1 MLLLNNLMIVNIVW
15 LFVVSTETFEIF
27 RLDLLRVDLEYGL
40 TFDAAGVVGVIVR
53 ATLAAVGLALVL
65 LLDDFAFRGGG

>member
-15 LFVVSTETFEIF
+15 LFIVSTETFEIF
-27 RLDLLRVDLEYGL
+27 RLDLLWIDLEYGL
-40 TFDAAGVVGVIVR
+40 PFDAAGVVGVIVR

>member
-15 LFVVSTETFEIF
+15 LFVVSTEKFEIF

>member
-15 LFVVSTETFEIF
+15 LFIVSTETFEIF
-27 RLDLLRVDLEYGL
+27 RLDLLWIDLEYGL